1 MEMIDVLIYEITKR
15 HKLIDFDEVI
25 SITPY
30 GSKVYGTATEKSDL
44 DFVVI
49 HSGTNDELYTSDMI
63 DVHFISLN
71 TFKELLDKHDIM
83 ALEVYYWNKQFNPSA
98 KISNL
103 IDFNLDK
110 VKLRKSISAIVNN
123 SWVKAKKKMTLPDE
137 NSYIGLKS
145 LFHSFRIL
153 DFGIQLATNNKI
165 NFSSKNVF
173 WEELKELWNVTQKWD
188 DFYNRYKQKHNHLM
202 SEFKQVAPKDY

>member
-1 MEMIDVLIYEITKR
+1 MEMIDVLIYEITKC
-15 HKLIDFDEVI
+15 HKLINFDEVI
-25 SITPY
+25 TITPY
-30 GSKVYGTATEKSDL
+30 GSKVYGTTTEKSDL

-49 HSGTNDELYTSDMI
+49 HSGTNDELYTSDLI

-83 ALEVYYWNKQFNPSA
+83 ALEVYYWNKQHVPKS
-98 KISNL
+98 KIL
-103 IDFNLDK
+103 DLVEFKLDK

-123 SWVKAKKKMTLPDE
+123 SWVKAKKKMTLPEE

-153 DFGIQLATNNKI
+153 DFGIQLAKSNKI
-165 NFSSKNVF
+165 NFSSKNQF
-173 WEELKELWNVTQKWD
+173 WEELKELWSATQEWD
-188 DFYNRYKQKHNHLM
+188 NFYKQYKQEHNHLM
-202 SEFKQVAPKDY
+202 TEFRKVAPKE